1 MKNNILR
8 IKDKIPGLEDN
19 YSEID
24 FKNEEFVTFISKVKV
39 FGKVIGNT
47 ELKNIVETSLVVR
60 LTTVRFN

>member
-24 FKNEEFVTFISKVKV
+24 FKNEEFVIIISKVKV